1 MKHRAFAMAMILLF
15 LSIFGGTAAAK
26 TEKLRLNTPVS
37 LVAGE
42 YCFSFTPPVGG
53 YYSFFSY
60 DSAVEIVLR
69 TGTETLSLA
78 GEAVLLNS
86 GTAYEILLACETD
99 FVLEVMRAARGKSAL
114 EPIELAQNSYSKV
127 IVRKGDVHWYHFTAG
142 LSGVCTISSE
152 PGDDRDLVVSGTL
165 LNEKF
170 ETIATAPGTSGMGGF
185 ALQTQV
191 EAGQEYY
198 LRVHT
203 ATDDAG
209 EYTLNFASATL
220 TPAE

>member
-69 TGTETLSLA
+69 
-78 GEAVLLNS
+78 
-86 GTAYEILLACETD
+86 
-99 FVLEVMRAARGKSAL
+99 
-114 EPIELAQNSYSKV
+114 
-127 IVRKGDVHWYHFTAG
+127 WYRNPFLG
-142 LSGVCTISSE
+142 
-152 PGDDRDLVVSGTL
+152 R
-165 LNEKF
+165 
-170 ETIATAPGTSGMGGF
+170 
-185 ALQTQV
+185 
-191 EAGQEYY
+191 
-198 LRVHT
+198 
-203 ATDDAG
+203 
-209 EYTLNFASATL
+209 
-220 TPAE
+220 

>member
-37 LVAGE
+37 LAAGE

-127 IVRKGDVHWYHFTAG
+127 IVRKGDVHSVPFYRRPFRRLHHFLRAG
-142 LSGVCTISSE
+142 GRPR
-152 PGDDRDLVVSGTL
+152 PGCEERHT
-165 LNEKF
+165 F
-170 ETIATAPGTSGMGGF
+170 EWKI
-185 ALQTQV
+185 
-191 EAGQEYY
+191 
-198 LRVHT
+198 
-203 ATDDAG
+203 
-209 EYTLNFASATL
+209 
-220 TPAE
+220 